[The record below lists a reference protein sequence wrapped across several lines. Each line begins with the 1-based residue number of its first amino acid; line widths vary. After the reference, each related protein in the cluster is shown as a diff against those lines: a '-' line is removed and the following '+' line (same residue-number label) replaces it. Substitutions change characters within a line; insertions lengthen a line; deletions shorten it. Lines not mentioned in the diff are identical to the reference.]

1 MGANTVKSFD
11 TIPVEGPAQ
20 SVSSVDE
27 VALSSLLLDIKK
39 RRAEFKKQRYISQD
53 VIESLQKIGLYGA
66 FVPRELG
73 GSPISPTEFMKIIER
88 ISVADGSTGWVA
100 SFAFATK
107 YLCSLPEAS
116 LQKIFK
122 KNPGL
127 VFAGATFPI
136 QPAEK
141 VDGGI
146 IVNGRWP
153 FGSGCMNSSLVAVGV
168 SVPGNGEQ
176 VFKHMAVI
184 PRDKITIDETW
195 DTFGMTATGSHTM
208 VVENV
213 FVPDDMILLRDA
225 PTSIEAPEYLYPT
238 VTLAAQVLAVCG
250 LGTARAAIN
259 HIIEVAENSKS
270 ITGAPTL
277 GDRVNVQIHIAEC
290 EAKLQS
296 ARSWFYA
303 TTDEAWDAINQ
314 SGTITREQNLAL
326 RLSASH
332 AARTGAEVARMC
344 FEMVGTMGIFN
355 SNPLNQYLTDS
366 MVTAQH
372 AFLTEGSFMNAG
384 KVMFGKPYIPGYV

>member
-1 MGANTVKSFD
+1 MGANTVKSHD
-11 TIPVEGPAQ
+11 AIPVEGPSQNA
-20 SVSSVDE
+20 SPIDE
-27 VALSSLLLDIKK
+27 VALSALLLDIKE
-39 RRAEFKKQRYISQD
+39 RRAEFKKKRYISQD

-122 KNPGL
+122 ENPGL

-153 FGSGCMNSSLVAVGV
+153 FGSGCMNASLIAVGV
-168 SVPGNGEQ
+168 SVPGNGDEI
-176 VFKHMAVI
+176 FKHMAVI
-184 PRDKITIDETW
+184 PRDQITIDETW
-195 DTFGMTATGSHTM
+195 DTFGMSATGSHTM

-259 HIIEVAENSKS
+259 HIIEVAGNSKS

-314 SGTITREQNLAL
+314 SATITREQNLAL

>member
-1 MGANTVKSFD
+1 MGVAAIKP
-11 TIPVEGPAQ
+11 IVEQAEKESPINEA
-20 SVSSVDE
+20 
-27 VALSSLLLDIKK
+27 ALQDLLVDIKN
-39 RRAEFKKQRYISQD
+39 RRAEFKKQRHISQD
-53 VIESLQKIGLYGA
+53 VIEKLQEIGVYGA
-66 FVPRELG
+66 FVPKVLG

-88 ISVADGSTGWVA
+88 ISIADGSTGWVA

-116 LQKIFK
+116 LKKIFEG
-122 KNPGL
+122 NPGL

-136 QPAEK
+136 QPAKK

-168 SVPGNGEQ
+168 SVPGNGDE
-176 VFKHMAVI
+176 VFKQMAVM
-184 PRDKITIDETW
+184 PRDEITIDETW

-208 VVENV
+208 VVKDV

-225 PTSIEAPEYLYPT
+225 PTSIDAPEYLYPT

-250 LGTARAAIN
+250 LGTARAAID
-259 HIIEVAENSKS
+259 HIVEIGSKSKS

-277 GDRVNVQIHIAEC
+277 GDRANVQIHIAEC
-290 EAKLQS
+290 EGKLQS

-303 TTDEAWDAINQ
+303 TTDEAWAAINKD
-314 SGTITREQNLAL
+314 GTITREQNLAL

-355 SNPLNQYLTDS
+355 TNPMNQYLTDS

-384 KVMFGKPYIPGYV
+384 KVMFGKPYIPGFC

>member
-1 MGANTVKSFD
+1 MVVTPLKRVDGYSDNESP
-11 TIPVEGPAQ
+11 INEPA
-20 SVSSVDE
+20 
-27 VALSSLLLDIKK
+27 LKLLLEDIKS

-53 VIESLQKIGLYGA
+53 VIEKLQEIGVYGA
-66 FVPRELG
+66 FVPKALG

-88 ISVADGSTGWVA
+88 ISIADGSTGWVA

-107 YLCSLPEAS
+107 YLCSLPEES
-116 LQKIFK
+116 LVKIFSED
-122 KNPGL
+122 PSL

-136 QPAEK
+136 QPAKK

-153 FGSGCMNSSLVAVGV
+153 FGSGCMNASLVAVGV
-168 SVPGNGEQ
+168 AVPGNGDE
-176 VFKHMAVI
+176 VFKQMAVM
-184 PRDKITIDETW
+184 PRDQITIDETW
-195 DTFGMTATGSHTM
+195 DTFGMSATGSNTM
-208 VVENV
+208 VVEDV

-225 PTSIEAPEYLYPT
+225 PSSIDAPEYLYPT

-250 LGTARAAIN
+250 LGTARAAID
-259 HIIEVAENSKS
+259 HIIEVAANSKS

-296 ARSWFYA
+296 ARSWFYG
-303 TTDEAWDAINQ
+303 TTDEAWAAINE

-344 FEMVGTMGIFN
+344 YEMVGTMGIFKT
-355 SNPLNQYLTDS
+355 NPMNQYLTDS

-384 KVMFGKPYIPGYV
+384 KVMFGKPYIPGFC